1 VQRDTDTGQQVHGQ
15 SASSQEEKRTN
26 EAGRPASASRCGA
39 PGAGLESGDLVVAWR
54 TTWLA
59 PVGVFVWRR
68 AVARTPSDF
77 GGRYIRCG
85 PARHARV
92 LLVPEDGGPELR
104 WFARHRRSKRG
115 SRHHDQ
121 RILLAAT
128 ARFVGKKKA
137 RTTSLRAHGPS

>member
-1 VQRDTDTGQQVHGQ
+1 MQRDTDTGQQVHGQ

-77 GGRYIRCG
+77 RGRYIRCG
-85 PARHARV
+85 PVRHAR
-92 LLVPEDGGPELR
+92 DRGWGPE
-104 WFARHRRSKRG
+104 KGG
-115 SRHHDQ
+115 SH
-121 RILLAAT
+121 
-128 ARFVGKKKA
+128 
-137 RTTSLRAHGPS
+137 SHGTGQVADLISMTKEFC